1 MMINGDERYRVWNR
15 AKYDIGL
22 RLMSGVE
29 MNIKP
34 ESFQIL
40 TANDIIYIEATY
52 TSSRF
57 FGKKL
62 LVITDD
68 QNREIE
74 ITALGLQSP
83 DADAHQDDEEIIAHL
98 KSSGK
103 KLEEWISRIEDKEEL
118 HAIYNVATSDAV
130 DLPLNKV
137 KILKK
142 YMPDKDW
149 LDELG

>member
-1 MMINGDERYRVWNR
+1 MINGDERYRVWNR
-15 AKYDIGL
+15 AKFDIGL

-29 MNIKP
+29 MNIRP
-34 ESFQIL
+34 GSFQIL

-52 TSSRF
+52 TTSRF

-74 ITALGLQSP
+74 ITTLGLQSP
-83 DADAHQDDEEIIAHL
+83 GEDAHQNDNEILAHL
-98 KSSGK
+98 KSSNK
-103 KLEEWISRIEDKEEL
+103 KLEEWISQIEDKEEL
-118 HAIYNVATSDAV
+118 HAIYEVATSEDV
-130 DLPLNKV
+130 DLPLNKI
-137 KILKK
+137 KILRK

>member
-1 MMINGDERYRVWNR
+1 MINGDERYRVWNR

-34 ESFQIL
+34 GSFQIL

-52 TSSRF
+52 TVSRF

-74 ITALGLQSP
+74 ITSLGLQSP
-83 DADAHQDDEEIIAHL
+83 GDDAHQNDDEILAHL
-98 KSSGK
+98 KSSNK
-103 KLEEWISRIEDKEEL
+103 KLEEWISQIEDKEEL
-118 HAIYNVATSDAV
+118 HAIYEVATSDAV
-130 DLPLNKV
+130 DLPLNKI
-137 KILKK
+137 KILRK